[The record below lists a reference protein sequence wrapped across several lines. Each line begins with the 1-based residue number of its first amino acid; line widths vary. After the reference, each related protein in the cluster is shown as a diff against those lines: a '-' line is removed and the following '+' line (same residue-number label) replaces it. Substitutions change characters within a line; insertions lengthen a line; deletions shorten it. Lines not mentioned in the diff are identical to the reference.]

1 MRASLAAFTS
11 EVVAPRGIPW
21 VELWRIMYR
30 DTRCGRAVTIK
41 TNEKNK
47 CKSWHTCLVAAEK
60 IYAYVLAG
68 GGSTRFGR
76 DKALVEFGGDPL
88 LLQIVRVAR
97 SCTDNVTIVGNREK
111 YVTLSPDLQI
121 IADRWPG
128 EGPLGGII
136 TALQHAAA
144 TDRSVEWNLILS
156 CDMPFLTTEW
166 LQFLVTHARETSKE
180 IQVILP
186 HSAHG
191 PEPLCACYRTNAADA
206 LKNVFDRGVRKVTQ
220 ALKEL
225 RTEVLDEF
233 AWKRFDSAGRLFW
246 NMNTPADF
254 EEAQRLWET
263 PKK

>member
-1 MRASLAAFTS
+1 M
-11 EVVAPRGIPW
+11 
-21 VELWRIMYR
+21 
-30 DTRCGRAVTIK
+30 
-41 TNEKNK
+41 
-47 CKSWHTCLVAAEK
+47 AAEK

-76 DKALVEFGGDPL
+76 DKALVEFAGALL

-97 SCTDNVTIVGNREK
+97 SCTDNVTVVGSSEK
-111 YVTLSPDLQI
+111 YATLSPELQI

-136 TALQHAAA
+136 TALQHTVA
-144 TDRSVEWNLILS
+144 TDRSAEWNLILS
-156 CDMPFLTTEW
+156 CDMPFLTAEW
-166 LQFLVTHARETSKE
+166 LEFLVTHARETRKE

-191 PEPLCACYRTNAADA
+191 PEPLCACYRNSAADA
-206 LKNVFDRGVRKVTQ
+206 LKNVFDHGVRKVTQ
-220 ALKEL
+220 ALKEV
-225 RTEVLDEF
+225 RTEVLDESV
-233 AWKRFDSAGRLFW
+233 WKRFDSAGRLFW

-263 PKK
+263 KNSEGREVT